1 MGDGVGRV
9 ADRAACADAINE
21 CRFIDMDAAP
31 LLRLLGD
38 ETRLRLLRLL
48 GQEALNVSEL
58 TAVLGL
64 AQSGVSRH
72 LALLRDAGLV
82 AEDRDGGYAWYR
94 LADAA
99 SHNGQ
104 APLWAWL
111 REQFERATPQTRADD
126 ARLAEVRRVRKE
138 RFAEPRRQHHLE
150 EGRSGAAA
158 TPIRL
163 RRRGAPVTGAA
174 SRRASRPGAL

>member
-1 MGDGVGRV
+1 MAEWRWPL

-48 GQEALNVSEL
+48 AQEPLNVSEL

-111 REQFERATPQTRADD
+111 HEQFERATSASPSRA
-126 ARLAEVRRVRKE
+126 ATATSAASSCPGAAGRPGR
-138 RFAEPRRQHHLE
+138 
-150 EGRSGAAA
+150 GRSDSCCRRSTSPISAAA
-158 TPIRL
+158 RAT
-163 RRRGAPVTGAA
+163 
-174 SRRASRPGAL
+174 SRSRPRGGRSV